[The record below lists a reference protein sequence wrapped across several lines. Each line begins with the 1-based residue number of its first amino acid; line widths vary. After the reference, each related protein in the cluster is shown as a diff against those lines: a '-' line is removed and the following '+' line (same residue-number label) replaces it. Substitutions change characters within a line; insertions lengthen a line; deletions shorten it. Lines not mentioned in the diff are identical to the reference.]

1 MGADTKLHLCRCS
14 LWSASWGAKYAGLH
28 ISQALDHDKYA
39 CETDRYNFPDVT
51 CHENDIKVVASVG
64 DEDLKVDIMNISLP
78 CQVYSEAHITI
89 GKNDK
94 ANFEA
99 SMSLGPVLDKGKPRV
114 VVFENVRGL
123 WKRRA
128 DTNWPNVPGC

>member
-1 MGADTKLHLCRCS
+1 M
-14 LWSASWGAKYAGLH
+14 
-28 ISQALDHDKYA
+28 
-39 CETDRYNFPDVT
+39 T
-51 CHENDIKVVASVG
+51 CYENDIKVIASVG

-78 CQVYSEAHITI
+78 CQAYSEAHITI
-89 GKNDK
+89 GKNDN

-114 VVFENVRGL
+114 VVFENVHGL

-128 DTNWPNVPGC
+128 DTNWPNVPECWDKILQQFTSRGYSVRWEIFNFAEYGLPQVRKRLIFSTSWQGHI